1 MSHKC
6 LATVAGCIF
15 TVALGMGGGG
25 AWAKDVRIASLLASS
40 EASAQSSVSEQVG
53 RAASDDLG
61 AGQDDPGLVTVTAG
75 RPTAPAKGP
84 HKAKAAKKH
93 GPCVHGEWVNE
104 EEYNPFTL
112 SCTVLDD

>member
-1 MSHKC
+1 MSHKR
-6 LATVAGCIF
+6 LATVAGGIF
-15 TVALGMGGGG
+15 TIALGVGGGG
-25 AWAKDVRIASLLASS
+25 AWGKDVRIASLMASS
-40 EASAQSSVSEQVG
+40 DALAQSSVSEQVG

-61 AGQDDPGLVTVTAG
+61 AGQADPGLVTVTAQK
-75 RPTAPAKGP
+75 PAAPVKGS

-112 SCTVLDD
+112 SCTVLDY